1 MAFYVDQHIR
11 QNVER
16 LELGFDSYGIDQFG
30 VSKETLVA
38 FYSPLAWLYRHYLR
52 VSTFGMENVPETG
65 RALLI
70 CNHTGGIGTDAAML
84 MTSLIL
90 NEDNPRLGHGMAEY
104 FFNKWPFTSQLMSRI
119 GHLTGLPEHAE
130 LLLSRDR
137 LVVAFPEGARGT
149 SKLYKDR
156 YRLERFG
163 TGFMRLALKM
173 RAPIVP
179 VAFIGGEEAFP
190 IMFHIHFLG
199 KLVGAPVAV
208 PVAPQLL
215 LLPLPVSCQLHF
227 GEPMHFEGDG
237 RESDAVI
244 DEYVAQ
250 VKARIGRLIDDGLAM
265 RPGAFTRQMVV
276 NPDDP
281 TWRGTPLPEGG
292 SRR

>member
-1 MAFYVDQHIR
+1 MPLYVDEMIR
-11 QNVER
+11 RNVER
-16 LELGFDSYGIDQFG
+16 LELDFDRYGIDPFG
-30 VSKETLVA
+30 VSKEALVGA
-38 FYSPLAWLYRHYLR
+38 YSPFAWLYRNYLH
-52 VSTFGMENVPETG
+52 VSTFGMQHVPARG

-84 MTSLIL
+84 MTSLLL
-90 NEDNPRLGHGMAEY
+90 NEDQPRLGHGMAEY
-104 FFNKWPFTSQLMSRI
+104 FFNTWPFFSQLMARL
-119 GHLTGLPEHAE
+119 GNLTGLPEHAE
-130 LLLSRDR
+130 LLLARER

-179 VAFIGGEEAFP
+179 IAFIGGEEAFP
-190 IMFHIHFLG
+190 TLFHIEFLG

-208 PVAPQLL
+208 PVAPHLML
-215 LLPLPVSCQLHF
+215 FPLPVSCQLHF
-227 GEPMHFEGDG
+227 GEPMQFEGDG

-265 RPGAFTRQMVV
+265 RPAAFTRKMVV

-281 TWRGTPLPEGG
+281 TWRSVAPP
-292 SRR
+292 RRAVRP